1 MFINHSE
8 CNKINKCYSF
18 MHMTKLMILL
28 KSILE
33 FFKKKDGQSLID
45 YIKQKY
51 DETTLKNATIYGL
64 LAIIVLF
71 VITKLSSIIVWM
83 TIGAIVLVVGLKL
96 IEKYFPKKE

>member
-1 MFINHSE
+1 
-8 CNKINKCYSF
+8 
-18 MHMTKLMILL
+18 MTKLMLLL

-33 FFKKKDGQSLID
+33 FFKKKDGQSIID

-51 DETTLKNATIYGL
+51 NETTLKNAILYGL

-71 VITKLSSIIVWM
+71 VITKLSGVIVWM
-83 TIGAIVLVVGLKL
+83 TIIAVVLVGDLKL

>member
-1 MFINHSE
+1 
-8 CNKINKCYSF
+8 
-18 MHMTKLMILL
+18 MTKLMLLL

-33 FFKKKDGQSLID
+33 FFKKKDGQSIID

-71 VITKLSSIIVWM
+71 VIIKLSGVIVWM
-83 TIGAIVLVVGLKL
+83 TIGAVVLVVGMKL

>member
-1 MFINHSE
+1 
-8 CNKINKCYSF
+8 
-18 MHMTKLMILL
+18 MTKLLLLL

-33 FFKKKDGQSLID
+33 FFKKKEGQSIID

-51 DETTLKNATIYGL
+51 NETTLKNAILYGL

-71 VITKLSSIIVWM
+71 VITKLSGVIVWM
-83 TIGAIVLVVGLKL
+83 TIIAVVLAGDLKL

>member
-1 MFINHSE
+1 
-8 CNKINKCYSF
+8 
-18 MHMTKLMILL
+18 MILL

-33 FFKKKDGQSLID
+33 FFKKKDGQSIID

-71 VITKLSSIIVWM
+71 VITKLSSVIVWM
-83 TIGAIVLVVGLKL
+83 TIGAVVLVVGLKL

>member
-1 MFINHSE
+1 
-8 CNKINKCYSF
+8 
-18 MHMTKLMILL
+18 MTKLLLLL

-33 FFKKKDGQSLID
+33 FFKKKEGQSIID

-51 DETTLKNATIYGL
+51 NETTLKNAILYGL

-71 VITKLSSIIVWM
+71 VFTKLSGVIVWM
-83 TIGAIVLVVGLKL
+83 TIIAVVLVGDLKL

>member
-1 MFINHSE
+1 
-8 CNKINKCYSF
+8 
-18 MHMTKLMILL
+18 MTKLMLLL

-33 FFKKKDGQSLID
+33 FFKKKEGQSIID

-51 DETTLKNATIYGL
+51 NETTLKNAILYGL

-71 VITKLSSIIVWM
+71 VITKLNGVIVWM
-83 TIGAIVLVVGLKL
+83 TIIAVVLVGDLKL

>member
-1 MFINHSE
+1 
-8 CNKINKCYSF
+8 
-18 MHMTKLMILL
+18 MTKLLLLL

-33 FFKKKDGQSLID
+33 FFNKKEGQSIID

-51 DETTLKNATIYGL
+51 NETTLKNAILYGL

-71 VITKLSSIIVWM
+71 VITKLSGVIVWM
-83 TIGAIVLVVGLKL
+83 TIIAVVLVGDLKL